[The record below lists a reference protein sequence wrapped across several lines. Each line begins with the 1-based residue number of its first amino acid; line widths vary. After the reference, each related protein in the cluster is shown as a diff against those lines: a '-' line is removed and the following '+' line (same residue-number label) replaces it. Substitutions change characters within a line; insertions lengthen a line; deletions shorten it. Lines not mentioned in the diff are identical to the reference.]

1 MANEQEQPNTQEPL
15 GSAYE
20 ALQRRLL
27 DDGAAWRA
35 ELPSTERLEQRL
47 KTLMRQAQTTRP
59 DAEAQERLS
68 RLRLIDRTKGEPPML
83 HGRLRTI
90 TAAVAIAAV
99 VALFVV
105 LFQGFGVGRGHSST
119 ASPTHTTPTL
129 TASATPT
136 PTPQPN
142 QLAFL
147 PLIAPSDPHIVYR
160 LMLANDSA
168 VQLVLQASA
177 DGGATWHNFALP
189 AQSNGPQPTLF
200 VSPLDARRVFVS
212 IGGTLVNTVCMPQGV
227 NGNSTLST
235 GNNVCGL
242 QYVSQDGGAHWT
254 QLHLAS
260 NAVLSYFALP
270 TFNSATSIY
279 PFQAQGTRL
288 YAALGP
294 WETGAYIPNQAGP
307 SLVASDDGGLTWQEV
322 DNGLPL
328 PADTLCDTA
337 PAPTGSTIFVLVAP
351 TSATQGS
358 ECDGGDLTLWR
369 SDDAGAHWAKVG
381 PVKGNVDLGM
391 TVVNNGNA
399 AQPLLY
405 LNVGSTICPNSAY
418 IAGTPAS
425 SICGGSPT
433 NLQVSADGGKTWH
446 AAPTQGYPDQKLNP
460 GHPLGVLN
468 DGSVLFL
475 VDSQFYSWK
484 SGAVSWQRVGP
495 TVSAGFQYALVT
507 TASSGQQTLWVVTSP
522 GSSAYAIKS
531 YTL

>member
-1 MANEQEQPNTQEPL
+1 MAHEQEQPNTSEPL
-15 GSAYE
+15 GPAYE

-35 ELPSTERLEQRL
+35 ELQSTERLEQRL

-59 DAEAQERLS
+59 DAEAQERRG
-68 RLRLIDRTKGEPPML
+68 RLRLIDRTKGDTSML

-90 TAAVAIAAV
+90 TAVVAIAAV

-119 ASPTHTTPTL
+119 GSQNHATPTSSPTL
-129 TASATPT
+129 T

-142 QLAFL
+142 LTYIL
-147 PLIAPSDPHIVYR
+147 PVIAPSDPQIVYR
-160 LMLANDSA
+160 LMLANGSA
-168 VQLVLQASA
+168 VQLVLQASP

-189 AQSNGPQPTLF
+189 AQSNGPQPNLF
-200 VSPLDARRVFVS
+200 VSPLDARRVFLS
-212 IGGTLVNTVCMPQGV
+212 IGGTLVNNACVPQGV
-227 NGNSTLST
+227 NGNSTLSS

-242 QYVSQDGGAHWT
+242 QYVSPDGGAHWT

-260 NAVLSYFALP
+260 NAVLSYFALS

-279 PFQAQGTRL
+279 PLQAQGTRL

-294 WETGAYIPNQAGP
+294 WNTGAYIPNEAGP
-307 SLVASDDGGLTWQEV
+307 SPVASDDGGLTWQEV

-328 PADTLCDTA
+328 TADTLCDTA
-337 PAPTGSTIFVLVAP
+337 PAPTGSTIFALLAP

-358 ECDGGDLTLWR
+358 ECAGGALTLWR

-381 PVKGNVDLGM
+381 PITGNVDLGM

-405 LNVGSTICPNSAY
+405 LNAGSSVCPNNAY
-418 IAGTPAS
+418 STFSPDSG
-425 SICGGSPT
+425 ICGGSPT

-460 GHPLGVLN
+460 GHPLAVLS

-475 VDSQFYSWK
+475 VDSQFYTWK
-484 SGAVSWQRVGP
+484 SGAASWRRLGP
-495 TVSAGFQYALVT
+495 TASAGFQYALVT
-507 TASSGQQTLWVVTSP
+507 TASSGQQTLWVVASP